1 MSMKRLLRA
10 LLVCV
15 ASVAA
20 VPAIAQSQP
29 TALAETI
36 QIGLSTD
43 VIQVTADF
51 SGADLTIFG
60 SIENLDPQI
69 ARQNRYDVI
78 VVLEGPSTPVV
89 VRRKSRVA
97 GMWINTRSV
106 AFENVSE
113 SYSVSTTRPAQDIT
127 DPQNYQ
133 RLSLGAGNLYYEP
146 ADKYAGLSTIA
157 EFTDAL
163 RNLKISSGAY
173 TERIGGVQFLS
184 QGLFRASLALPA
196 TIPIGAHKARAF
208 LFRNGVFVK
217 ESSVPLQIGKAGLEQ
232 TIFRFAH
239 EHGFIYGLI
248 AVAIAV
254 ATGWLGRLVFSR
266 D

>member
-1 MSMKRLLRA
+1 MFKPLK
-10 LLVCV
+10 LLV
-15 ASVAA
+15 
-20 VPAIAQSQP
+20 PILFL
-29 TALAETI
+29 ALAWRPASAQMQAQTDVETI

-43 VIQVTADF
+43 VIEVTADF

-60 SIENLDPQI
+60 SIENLDPLL

-78 VVLEGPSTPVV
+78 VVLEGPSAPVV

-97 GMWINTRSV
+97 GMWINTRAI

-127 DPQNYQ
+127 DPKNYQ

-146 ADKYAGLSTIA
+146 SDKAAAPATIA

-163 RNLKISSGAY
+163 RTLKIESGAY

-196 TIPIGAHKARAF
+196 NVPIGAHKARAF
-208 LFRNGVFVK
+208 LFRNGIFVK
-217 ESSVPLQIGKAGLEQ
+217 ESNAPLQIGKAGVEQ

-239 EHGFIYGLI
+239 DHGFYYGLI
-248 AVAIAV
+248 AVLVAL
-254 ATGWLGRLVFSR
+254 ATGWLGRILFSR